1 MLTLYG
7 HTEIKRHKGVI
18 IMKENIRKCITN
30 CLPKETTYLGEFLFL
45 MPDTVW
51 EGESGGQFF
60 VAVAEDRWLSG
71 SSGQFLAV
79 TEDGSVY
86 KGDLADRSLFQ
97 YCAASFPQFME
108 IMSTY
113 QAVLETHQSPD
124 VRDEEGL
131 RRCEEEEK
139 VLRETI
145 TRIDSTALQ
154 DDGTFWSVRAEEI
167 GYGF

>member
-1 MLTLYG
+1 MT
-7 HTEIKRHKGVI
+7 
-18 IMKENIRKCITN
+18 ENIRKCIMN

-45 MPDTVW
+45 VPDTVW
-51 EGESGGQFF
+51 EGKSGGQSF

-79 TEDGSVY
+79 TENGSVY
-86 KGDLADRSLFQ
+86 KGDLADHSLFQ

-108 IMSTY
+108 IMRAY
-113 QAVLETHQSPD
+113 QAVLETRQPPD
-124 VRDEEGL
+124 AGDKEGF
-131 RRCEEEEK
+131 RRCEKEEEA
-139 VLRETI
+139 LRETI

-154 DDGTFWSVRAEEI
+154 DDRTFWSIWAEEI

>member
-1 MLTLYG
+1 MHHQLSA
-7 HTEIKRHKGVI
+7 KRDHLSGGI
-18 IMKENIRKCITN
+18 PI
-30 CLPKETTYLGEFLFL
+30 
-45 MPDTVW
+45 PDAGYRL
-51 EGESGGQFF
+51 EGESSGQSF

-71 SSGQFLAV
+71 SRGQFLAV
-79 TEDGSVY
+79 IEDGSVY
-86 KGDLADRSLFQ
+86 KGDLVDQSLFQ

-124 VRDEEGL
+124 VWDEEGL
-131 RRCEEEEK
+131 QRCEEEE

-145 TRIDSTALQ
+145 IRIDSTVLQ

-167 GYGF
+167 GCGF

>member
-1 MLTLYG
+1 
-7 HTEIKRHKGVI
+7 
-18 IMKENIRKCITN
+18 MKETIRKCITN
-30 CLPKETTYLGEFLFL
+30 CLPKETAYLGEFLFL

-51 EGESGGQFF
+51 EGEFGGKSF

-86 KGDLADRSLFQ
+86 KGDLANQSLFQ

-108 IMSTY
+108 IMSIY

-124 VRDEEGL
+124 VWDEEGL
-131 RRCEEEEK
+131 QRCEEEEEAF
-139 VLRETI
+139 REKI
-145 TRIDSTALQ
+145 NRIDSTALQ
-154 DDGTFWSVRAEEI
+154 DDGTFWSVWAEEI
-167 GYGF
+167 GYGL

>member
-1 MLTLYG
+1 
-7 HTEIKRHKGVI
+7 
-18 IMKENIRKCITN
+18 MKETIRKCITN
-30 CLPKETTYLGEFLFL
+30 CLPKETAYLGEFLFL

-51 EGESGGQFF
+51 EGKSGGQSF

-86 KGDLADRSLFQ
+86 KGDLANQSLFQ

-108 IMSTY
+108 IMSIY

-124 VRDEEGL
+124 VWDEEGL
-131 RRCEEEEK
+131 QRCEEEEEAF
-139 VLRETI
+139 REKI
-145 TRIDSTALQ
+145 SRIDSTALQ
-154 DDGTFWSVRAEEI
+154 DDGTFWSVWAEEI